1 MLGTRTRGGRM
12 VGADESTELWRH
24 PQSAVIS
31 LYRKNCTTQLGP
43 FCVQILS
50 SWRIIRYPKSR
61 IKNLIYFMEPLITT
75 SIVVLQHCSL
85 NIYCTEEKSDMIF
98 SHRLPPP
105 PSMDLQFCLPL
116 SCEISQKSFCKLT

>member
-1 MLGTRTRGGRM
+1 MYT
-12 VGADESTELWRH
+12 
-24 PQSAVIS
+24 SAVLS
-31 LYRKNCTTQLGP
+31 FFKKMAQTWPLFVYFRFLYRKNCTTQLGP